1 MYDLKEETGY
11 VDQDKSEHTE
21 PLRKII
27 AVASQKGGV
36 GKSTTVINT
45 AAFLGH
51 YGYKTIVVDMD
62 PQSNSTIGLGV
73 DYNQVDISNYNILV
87 SNDNPNNAL
96 IETSYNNLKIL
107 PASWKLTD
115 AETDLAGLNG
125 REFRLRDTLN
135 KLECDYDFIIIDCPP
150 YLGLLTTNVFT
161 AADEIVIPMQ
171 CEYFAL
177 EGVGRLINIID
188 SIRENYNVGLKIAGA
203 VLTMYSK
210 TKLADQAAQEIR
222 EYFEGNVFKT
232 IIPKNVRLG
241 EAASFGRPIVDY
253 DPGCKGAVAYRNL
266 TREIIGKDNDRPIVD
281 NSKMPSRIRSFWN
294 VGSPPRH
301 AVKRRKR
308 VSQG

>member
-1 MYDLKEETGY
+1 MYDLKEETEY
-11 VDQDKSEHTE
+11 VDQDKSEYAE
-21 PLRKII
+21 PLRRII

-51 YGYKTIVVDMD
+51 YGYKTLIVDMD

-73 DYNQVDISNYNILV
+73 DYGKVDISNYNILV
-87 SNDNPNNAL
+87 SNDNPNNA
-96 IETSYNNLKIL
+96 IVETSYNNLKIL
-107 PASWKLTD
+107 PANWKLTD
-115 AETDLAGLNG
+115 AETDLVGLNG
-125 REFRLRDTLN
+125 REFRLRDTL
-135 KLECDYDFIIIDCPP
+135 KKIEYDYDFIIIDCPP
-150 YLGLLTTNVFT
+150 HLGLLTTNVFT

-188 SIRENYNVGLKIAGA
+188 SIREKYNMGLKIAGA

-210 TKLADQAAQEIR
+210 TKLANQAAQEIR

-253 DPGCKGAVAYRNL
+253 DPGCKGAVAYSNL
-266 TREIIGKDNDRPIVD
+266 TREIIGEDNDRPIVK
-281 NSKMPSRIRSFWN
+281 NSKLPGRIRSFWN
-294 VGSPPRH
+294 TGSPPRH

-308 VSQG
+308 VSQE